1 MGSSSNV
8 IAELT
13 IEALRAS
20 GARGLAS
27 YERLLCASFEACA
40 PPFGKRW
47 YGEAYR
53 EQAADPSWLARSLV
67 TNAEKEAEGARMLWR
82 MAGLIESP
90 VIAEQVRRHAIDE
103 SNHARYYIAMLGLAF
118 PGCAGED
125 VQAQLDAISPRY
137 SVREH
142 PERGAVTE
150 EPVLTLDALVQ
161 MNIGEIRTRVH
172 QLLLYP
178 MLMRHSPPEQHARI
192 KGVLDVITSDET
204 RHIAYTAQ
212 AMEAMARDGS
222 EELVRDMLFSRL
234 EQFCVLTMKELEA
247 LTFDGA

>member
-1 MGSSSNV
+1 MDSSSNV

-20 GARGLAS
+20 EGKGLPF
-27 YERLLCASFEACA
+27 YEQLLCSSFEACV
-40 PPFGKRW
+40 PPFSKRW

-53 EQAADPSWLARSLV
+53 EQAADPAWLARSLV

-90 VIAEQVRRHAIDE
+90 EIAEQVRRHAIDE
-103 SNHARYYIAMLGLAF
+103 SNHARYYIAMLNLAF
-118 PGCAGED
+118 PGCADEG
-125 VQAQLDAISPRY
+125 VQTQLDAISPRY
-137 SVREH
+137 SVRER
-142 PERGAVTE
+142 PERGDAIE

-178 MLMRHSPPEQHARI
+178 IIMRHSPPEQHARL
-192 KGVLDVITSDET
+192 KGVLETITADET

-212 AMEAMARDGS
+212 AMEAAARGGS
-222 EELVRDMLFSRL
+222 EALVRDMLFSRL
-234 EQFCVLTMKELEA
+234 EQFCALTLKELETH
-247 LTFDGA
+247 TFDGA